1 MLNQILIQAI
11 NRFHFIMRFLVLISL
26 VSCSFAQSPINP
38 SVAALKNCGE
48 IPLTSGYSRIQGKD
62 SVFAKY
68 LRTIGFK
75 QTNTVLLYD
84 GSEKGNQNAHYRVLD
99 LGVGKKDLQQCADAV
114 IRLRAEY
121 LFKQKRF
128 SEIQFHFTSGHLCK
142 WTEYAEGWRPRIN
155 GNAVDFVKIA
165 AKNNSQ
171 KSFNTYLDLIFS
183 YCGTASLYKELK
195 SKNIDKIE
203 PGDVFIQTRNPYG
216 HAVMVMDVAKNKKG
230 VRVFT
235 LAQSYMPAQEIHVL
249 KNPNSSTLNPWY
261 EAKEGEIET
270 PEWTFGSGDLKCW

>member
-1 MLNQILIQAI
+1 MPP
-11 NRFHFIMRFLVLISL
+11 RFFIMRFLLFLSL
-26 VSCSFAQSPINP
+26 VSCSFSQSKTSPE
-38 SVAALKNCGE
+38 VAALKNCGQ
-48 IPLTSGYSRIQGKD
+48 IPLPSGYSRIHAKD
-62 SVFAKY
+62 SVFTNH
-68 LRTIGFK
+68 LRNIGFK
-75 QTNTVLLYD
+75 EKNTVLLYD

-142 WTEYAEGWRPRIN
+142 WTAYAEGWRPRIN

-165 AKNNSQ
+165 AKDNSQ

-195 SKNIDKIE
+195 SKSIDKIE

-230 VRVFT
+230 ERIFI

-270 PEWTFGSGDLKCW
+270 PEWTFGSGDLKSW